1 MQHTMPRDEL
11 QRRNRRALITAYEW
25 ISAMVMAMVM
35 ISVLVTFV
43 VRLVMV
49 DGPSML
55 PTLQNGDRLLLTG
68 ASDVYKPGEIVVVDR
83 YTEDPLIKRVV
94 AVPGDVVEITPSC
107 ELMVN
112 GKVQNEPYIQGAT
125 VPRDMTGPQKV
136 PEGCVF
142 VLGDNRSV
150 SKDSRMEEV
159 GMVSVKDIV
168 GKAVFRLW
176 PPASFGRIDKVEP

>member
-1 MQHTMPRDEL
+1 MRHAMPKEQAYRC
-11 QRRNRRALITAYEW
+11 NRRALITAYEW
-25 ISAMVMAMVM
+25 ISAMMTAMVI
-35 ISVLVTFV
+35 ISVVITFV
-43 VRLVMV
+43 VRMVMV
-49 DGPSML
+49 DGPSMV

-94 AVPGDVVEITPSC
+94 AVPGDVVEITPSY
-107 ELMVN
+107 ELMIN
-112 GKVQNEPYIQGAT
+112 GKIQNEPYIQGST
-125 VPRDMTGPQKV
+125 VPRDITGPQKV

-142 VLGDNRSV
+142 VLGDNRSI
-150 SKDSRMEEV
+150 SKDSRMEEI

-176 PPASFGRIDKVEP
+176 PPSSFGRIDGAQP